1 MVRLFDDK
9 MLKRIFWPKA
19 ERGGGG
25 GWEKKLHAER
35 LYNSCLS
42 PIDTRII
49 K

>member
-19 ERGGGG
+19 ERGRGGCG
-25 GWEKKLHAER
+25 KKLHAEQLR
-35 LYNSCLS
+35 NSCLS
-42 PIDTRII
+42 PKDTNII